1 MLHFCSTVGFP
12 NFSLFS
18 PLCFNDVLHCA
29 TRAAVRARA
38 DFYYKTRKRCIAV
51 TVLIKKNCCQ
61 EIFRL
66 LFCLLGPEHRSY
78 CLFVFFLLTQAVS
91 CYDAL
96 VLKSEGKVDADVFCQ
111 LGHFNLLLEDYQK
124 GEFVCLC
131 CKKRGCV
138 SSKGSHSNS
147 WKKKFVFFVC

>member
-1 MLHFCSTVGFP
+1 MQQRRFP

-18 PLCFNDVLHCA
+18 SLFFNYVLHCA
-29 TRAAVRARA
+29 TRAAVLTRA

-51 TVLIKKNCCQ
+51 TVLIKKFVVKKSFVYC
-61 EIFRL
+61 FVYFDL
-66 LFCLLGPEHRSY
+66 SLVLTVFFC
-78 CLFVFFLLTQAVS
+78 FFLLTQAVS

-131 CKKRGCV
+131 CKKRAA
-138 SSKGSHSNS
+138 SHQKGLIQQLEKSLG
-147 WKKKFVFFVC
+147 FFVC